1 MGKNWGIL
9 PGRCFA
15 IAIGINKYENMP
27 QLDYAVRDAEA
38 MRDYLEL
45 EAGFEKPYYFS
56 DSSPPITDGSKSFSS
71 QPTYTTLKRF
81 LRSRFER
88 PFLSA
93 EDSFWF
99 FFSGHG
105 MRQGDRDYLM
115 PSDADPH
122 PNGVEETAIAVQW
135 VCDRLLRSGAGNV
148 ALFLDACRYQGAKAG
163 AGFGAEKQKGVVA
176 LFSCHPGELSW
187 EIKEL
192 QQGSFTYAMLE
203 WLRGNKGKRKTAEE
217 FYRDLGDRVPELNGR
232 YDKPLQFPYAI
243 ADPVEKLQ
251 MLLLANSEEKQHPEI
266 GAEIGAEIGD
276 YYIERSP
283 SESLCYQSLLQPQ
296 TLIRIKAPKQLGKSS
311 LMSWVLKQGEKEG
324 YRTAC
329 WNMLQPQEAV
339 VKDLDRLLRSFCSFL
354 TRRLLGHQEKNPVR
368 EYWDE
373 NLGSNDN
380 CTFYFED
387 RLLSAIDTP
396 LVLGLDN
403 LDRIFPYREVAADFL
418 GLLRSW
424 YEEANHNELWQ
435 KLRLVIAHSTEDYPK
450 LKYNNSPFNVGLAIE
465 LPEFNAEQVLELAAR
480 HGLVWSQSEAE
491 QLMAMVGG
499 HPYLVREALARMKAD
514 TIPLQDLLAAAPTNA
529 GLYHQYLRELQET
542 LEQDK
547 ELAAAMKK
555 IIQAGSPTRIGDRI
569 AFKLD
574 SLGLV
579 RKQGDE
585 VEPRCNLYRLYFGN
599 HL

>member
-1 MGKNWGIL
+1 MGKNW
-9 PGRCFA
+9 A
-15 IAIGINKYENMP
+15 ITIGVNKYDNLP
-27 QLDYAVRDAEA
+27 QLNYAEQDAEAVRDYLLAEA
-38 MRDYLEL
+38 E
-45 EAGFEKPYYFS
+45 FERVYCFS
-56 DSSPPITDGSKSFSS
+56 DSSPPITDAGKPFSS
-71 QPTYTTLKRF
+71 QPTYATLKRF
-81 LRSRFER
+81 LRVRFER

-105 MRQGDRDYLM
+105 MRQGERDYLM

-122 PNGVEETAIAVQW
+122 PDGVKETAIALQW
-135 VCDRLLRSGAGNV
+135 VSDRLRRSGAGNV
-148 ALFLDACRYQGAKAG
+148 ALFLDACRNEGAKAG
-163 AGFGAEKQKGVVA
+163 MGIGGEKQKGVVS
-176 LFSCHPGELSW
+176 LFSCHPGEISW
-187 EIKEL
+187 EIREL
-192 QQGSFTYAMLE
+192 QHGSFTYAILE
-203 WLRGNKGKRKTAEE
+203 WLRDNNASKPATMEQL
-217 FYRDLGDRVPELNGR
+217 YRDLGDRLPELNRR
-232 YDKPLQFPYAI
+232 YDKPPQSPYAI
-243 ADPVEKLQ
+243 ADPAEKLL
-251 MLLLANSEEKQHPEI
+251 MLLLPKSPEPQTL
-266 GAEIGAEIGD
+266 EISD

-283 SESLCYQSLLQPQ
+283 VESSCYQSLLQAQ
-296 TLIRIKAPKQLGKSS
+296 ALIRIKAPKQLGKTL
-311 LMSWVLKQGEKEG
+311 LMSWLLKEGEKQG

-329 WNMLQPQEAV
+329 WNMLQPQEEE
-339 VKDLDRLLRSFCSFL
+339 VKDLNRLLRSFCVFVS
-354 TRRLLGHQEKNPVR
+354 RRLLGSQGPKKVR

-373 NLGSNDN
+373 SLGANDN

-387 RLLSAIDTP
+387 CLLSQIETP

-403 LDRIFPYREVAADFL
+403 VDRIFPYREVAADFL

-450 LKYNNSPFNVGLAIE
+450 LNFNNSPFNVGLPIE
-465 LPEFNAEQVLELAAR
+465 LPEFDLEQVRELAAR
-480 HGLVWSQSEAE
+480 HGLAWSRSEAE

-514 TIPLQDLLAAAPTNA
+514 REIALEDLLAEAPTNA
-529 GLYHQYLRELQET
+529 GLYRGYLRELQET
-542 LEQDK
+542 LERDK

-555 IIQAGSPTRIGDRI
+555 AIAAKSPTRIGDRL

-579 RKQGDE
+579 RKQRDE